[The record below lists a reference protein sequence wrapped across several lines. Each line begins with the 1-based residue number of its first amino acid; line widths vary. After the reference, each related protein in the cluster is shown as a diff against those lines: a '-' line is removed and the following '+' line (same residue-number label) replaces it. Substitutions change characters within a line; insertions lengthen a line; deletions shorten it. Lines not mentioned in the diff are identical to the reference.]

1 MKNLVLR
8 LSLSCLLIII
18 TTMSYAGTYLPILT
32 WTGTGTYKS
41 DGLDPEVGVDG
52 TTFTFRVKY
61 IDYDN
66 EAPAGDVIVC
76 LVNDSVEGFEDT
88 GMGFAM
94 SPEDTS
100 RDYRKGVIY
109 RYATST
115 LTAASYPYYFKVTD
129 NQQQDMRIN
138 IAERSGAN
146 GATLLE
152 PQETDRLSMP
162 VTGTLTVATDQI
174 LDWVGSG
181 KYEHDGLYPENGG
194 TNTVFTYKV
203 KYFGITEPA
212 QGYPKVV
219 ITNSYA
225 DEFSVIM
232 QSETGGSY
240 LNGKVYY
247 YATSTLQP
255 DDLYTYRFA
264 RTETDGTPAIDG
276 PEIYPNDKGSA
287 FLDWTGEPGYEN
299 DGVKPDIASYGSTF
313 TYQIKYV
320 NVDGTPP
327 DAGYPQISLAG
338 DSDSHQMD
346 LVSGTSASGA
356 IYQYQGTY
364 PYPEGIVAGTVEISL
379 DNGSTILSTNINPC
393 VVNIPPILT
402 WAGGTGYADDGVE
415 PNVGTAGTKF
425 TFRIK
430 YTDPENDTP
439 QGIALKVDDTP
450 VAMTSVGNGIYEC
463 TGTFS
468 LGEHSYCFYAIDSQN
483 MDAAGSETVVGA
495 SAITGIPPQ
504 LATFTVSIGS
514 LTSVTIT
521 GTDVVGIEESATLTA
536 HAANE
541 LNMEIGDSDVD
552 YLWEIIEGT
561 GTIISGTYSKT
572 VTIKAGT
579 NTGTLTLSIIASP
592 SANST
597 LQGEYVYGTKTIT
610 IKPGK
615 PQALFFSDTNTNT
628 TTANLPVGSSTGFVV
643 SGRDSYGNVAAVADC
658 NWQVQGMIGSLS
670 TSTGNSVIFTA
681 GTATGTGT
689 IVVSTMSVDGT
700 LTATVSITVIAGTF
714 HHFDISMNGST
725 VAIDGSMTI
734 TLTPRD
740 ASGNTFSNGVSSPE
754 LKVTVGTTS
763 VSLGT
768 CAINTPVEFLCPQE
782 LRNNLGTSTVYA
794 LINGGRVGTS
804 SPFQVVSGSP
814 HHFRIISPATN
825 TAVLAGD
832 SITITAQLED
842 TYNNSVLVG
851 TTACVIFQ
859 SDSFGTFT
867 VGSTSS
873 TAAGTITIQT
883 NANGQIA
890 GIYQP
895 NLLAGS
901 KAILVGMFLASDE
914 GVSGTSGA
922 IILTIPAVLITL
934 IAIAPATF
942 TAGVSDTMSIMARD
956 GYGNPA
962 TATITLS
969 GSLGTITPTG
979 CVIGGGIVDGFSWQ
993 GGGTWTGTVSFTKAQ
1008 LQAVL
1013 NITAQNGKAT
1023 TATFTVLPAAP
1034 HNLQPTTA
1042 TSYNGSC
1049 GSTWTFGVGL
1059 SDVYGNPIE
1068 GQKIVCELIS
1078 NPSNATLSATTVDT
1092 DQLGMASNTLTIGT
1106 KTGTYTVKA
1115 YLYGFPDL
1123 SATFTATTIVG
1134 SPTLSAGNYPSVAT
1148 VSSKVILEAILKD
1161 DSGNP
1166 FMGKTIQW
1174 QILSS
1179 PSDVVISPLTSTT
1192 NNQGIATTSLTLGTK
1207 TGVYT
1212 VKAQFGTLIA
1222 TFTITA
1228 TPDELSAM
1236 NTAIVPGTVAVVNSP
1251 VELRV
1256 GLSDP
1261 WGNPAATTT
1270 VNWQSQGLAI
1280 ATNTQT
1286 INSTATLGFTLGTK
1300 TGMYIVTAAV
1310 GTLTATFTITAL
1322 PGEPAA
1328 INTFITP
1335 GTTAVVNSQIVLSA
1349 GLADQWGNPAAT
1361 ATVSWKQ
1368 QGMATTTTQTIN
1380 GTATLGF
1387 TLGTKTGV
1395 YIVTATVGTL
1405 TTTFTITATPGTPSL
1420 SQNFTIGSQTVCSS
1434 IPLEVS
1440 LRDEFGNTCSGTV
1453 EWSLIDPLPLA
1464 ASISATSTTIDQ
1476 QTGSAGITLTLGTKT
1491 GDYRVRAQVDGYT
1504 ATFTITAEAG
1514 AVGTMMT
1521 GYVPA
1526 TAKVNTT
1533 LPLTVGLY
1541 DSYGNPVTAA
1551 VDWQTQELA
1560 TFTQTIDGTATLSFT
1575 LGTHIGTYEI
1585 TASHEGRIA
1594 TFTITATPGTP
1605 SLSQNFATAS
1615 RTVKNEVII
1624 EVALRDRF
1632 GNPCLGAVEWGL
1644 IDPLPAT
1651 ASLSAAS
1658 TTINPQG
1665 SSSITLTL
1673 GTKTGEYIVRA
1684 QVGTLTATFTITAE
1698 AGAVETMLPGY
1709 LPATA
1714 KVNTILPL
1722 TIGLYDSYGN
1732 PVTATVDWQSQG
1744 LATIT
1749 QTINGT
1755 ATLSFTLGTHTGT
1768 YEITASH
1775 GGRTATLTITAT
1787 PDTPLLSQNF
1797 TAGSQT
1803 VCSSVLLEV
1812 FLRDKFDNPC
1822 VGTVSWNLIDP
1833 LPATA
1838 SLSAVSTTIN
1848 PQGSAG
1854 ITLTLGTKIGD
1865 YRVRAQV
1872 DGYMATFTINVKSDN
1887 PAASTS
1893 SGTFTGTAV
1902 VGGTMTFTVSL
1913 YDTYGNIVQEGS
1925 VNWTITRGATTT
1937 ATATTPV
1944 SNTGEAAF
1952 SCKMSQIA
1960 GTYTII
1966 ARFGAALLK
1975 SFSVRVNHGS
1985 PILLSNSSTLA
1996 AKSYLPGASITMEV
2010 SFKDEFGNPCVGTVS
2025 WSLVDP
2031 LPLAASL
2038 SATSTIIGTQTGTA
2052 NITLTL
2058 GTKTGDYRVRAQVE
2072 GYSATFTI
2080 NVKSDNPATSTSS
2093 GTFTGTTVVGGT
2105 MTFTVSLYD
2114 AYGNIVNEGSVNWT
2128 ITRGT
2133 ITTATNTTTVSN
2145 GKAEFSCKMS
2155 QIAGT
2160 YTIIARFGAALLKS
2174 FSVRVNHGSPILLSN
2189 SSTLAA
2195 KSYLPGE
2202 SITMEVSFKDEFGN
2216 PCVGTVAWSLV
2227 DPLPLA
2233 ASLSATSTIIGTQTG
2248 TASVTLTLGTIP
2260 GIYMVKAAINEQ
2272 EATFTITIQTISVSD
2287 ELLIYP
2293 NPIRVQEWDRYTYG
2307 DPWIKFGKFNE
2318 NEQVTIRVYDI
2329 SGNLIWMMENAS
2341 MEQGFVQWD
2350 MKNSSGIEIS
2360 SGVYLCI
2367 TTDNRGKRI
2376 GRFAVIR

>member
-1 MKNLVLR
+1 MPMKNLVLR

-299 DGVKPDIASYGSTF
+299 DGVEPDIASYGSTF

-439 QGIALKVDDTP
+439 QWIALKVDDTP

-1300 TGMYIVTAAV
+1300 TGMYIVTATV

-1651 ASLSAAS
+1651 ASISAAS

-1665 SSSITLTL
+1665 SSGITLTL

-1684 QVGTLTATFTITAE
+1684 RVGTLTAIFTITAE
-1698 AGAVETMLPGY
+1698 PGAVETMLHGY

-1714 KVNTILPL
+1714 QVNTPLTL

-1732 PVTATVDWQSQG
+1732 PVTAAVDWQPQG
-1744 LATIT
+1744 LAATTT

-1768 YEITASH
+1768 YAITASH
-1775 GGRTATLTITAT
+1775 GGRIATLTIIAT
-1787 PDTPLLSQNF
+1787 PGTPLLSQNF

-1838 SLSAVSTTIN
+1838 SISAASTTIN
-1848 PQGSAG
+1848 PQGS
-1854 ITLTLGTKIGD
+1854 
-1865 YRVRAQV
+1865 
-1872 DGYMATFTINVKSDN
+1872 
-1887 PAASTS
+1887 
-1893 SGTFTGTAV
+1893 
-1902 VGGTMTFTVSL
+1902 
-1913 YDTYGNIVQEGS
+1913 
-1925 VNWTITRGATTT
+1925 
-1937 ATATTPV
+1937 
-1944 SNTGEAAF
+1944 
-1952 SCKMSQIA
+1952 
-1960 GTYTII
+1960 
-1966 ARFGAALLK
+1966 
-1975 SFSVRVNHGS
+1975 
-1985 PILLSNSSTLA
+1985 
-1996 AKSYLPGASITMEV
+1996 
-2010 SFKDEFGNPCVGTVS
+2010 
-2025 WSLVDP
+2025 
-2031 LPLAASL
+2031 
-2038 SATSTIIGTQTGTA
+2038 A